1 MIESEI
7 TAWLLRAES
16 SVLMHMP
23 AGNFSWDDAEAP
35 LSPAVV
41 ARRGQGKAE
50 YNTHGSIDLSR
61 TEVTFECYAAQKLDC
76 VLLAQAVGYEVGLLR
91 GGEIFWTMF
100 KEMPD
105 GGFHRESARFR
116 RDVKFEI
123 VHREGGLQEWLPV

>member
-1 MIESEI
+1 MIEAEI

-16 SVLMHMP
+16 TLLVHMLP
-23 AGNFSWDDAEAP
+23 GGFSWDDAEAP

-50 YNTHGSIDLSR
+50 YNTHGTIDLSR
-61 TEVTFECYAAQKLDC
+61 TEVVFECYAAQKLDS
-76 VLLAQAVGYEVGLLR
+76 VMLAQAVAYEVGRLR

-105 GGFHRESARFR
+105 AGFHRETGRFR

-123 VHREGGLQEWLPV
+123 VHREGEIQ